1 MNVAGGMGNVLV
13 LLSGPEVK
21 VLVLLDGSEGVI
33 LEEIDLNEGEVGNQ
47 VVEEEGVVAGQ
58 ARKPGTGDPMA
69 TGEHGEITEV
79 LVLVEDGEGI
89 VRE

>member
-1 MNVAGGMGNVLV
+1 MDVAGGMGNVLV
-13 LLSGPEVK
+13 LLSGPE
-21 VLVLLDGSEGVI
+21 EGAI

-69 TGEHGEITEV
+69 TGEHGEITKV
-79 LVLVEDGEGI
+79 LVLVEAGEGI